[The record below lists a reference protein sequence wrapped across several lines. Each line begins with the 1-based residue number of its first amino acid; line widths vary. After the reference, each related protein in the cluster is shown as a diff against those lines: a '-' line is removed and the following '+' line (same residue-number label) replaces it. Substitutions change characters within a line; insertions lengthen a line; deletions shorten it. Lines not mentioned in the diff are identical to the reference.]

1 MLCRVIYA
9 SCERVCIVQMP
20 VVFAVALFH
29 SLSPSPFG
37 VPELFLS
44 PLDSLVGFGFH
55 FSGTSAQF
63 SSHTLSLFQPHL
75 SFLFSFCTHAFLNIA
90 YEISITSQ
98 TACIASLTYP
108 APPFLATHSVPVFQT
123 PYDLWSVSVAQF
135 THLRSIS
142 VAIVFKD
149 QVVLF
154 YPPRKNYFSSK
165 KTEICIAVA
174 RITRRRKAL
183 GQSSAPPCA
192 QYFQ

>member
-1 MLCRVIYA
+1 LFRCSTCCAKIFATSLSRCFLFSFFSRSRSLSRNLHRSIYVNRIQRAPSDIGLAIPSKDRSMLCRVIYA
-9 SCERVCIVQMP
+9 SCECVCILQMP

-29 SLSPSPFG
+29 PLSPSPFG

-98 TACIASLTYP
+98 TACIASLKYP
-108 APPFLATHSVPVFQT
+108 APPYLATHSLPVFPT
-123 PYDLWSVSVAQF
+123 PHAP
-135 THLRSIS
+135 IS
-142 VAIVFKD
+142 
-149 QVVLF
+149 
-154 YPPRKNYFSSK
+154 RH
-165 KTEICIAVA
+165 
-174 RITRRRKAL
+174 
-183 GQSSAPPCA
+183 
-192 QYFQ
+192 